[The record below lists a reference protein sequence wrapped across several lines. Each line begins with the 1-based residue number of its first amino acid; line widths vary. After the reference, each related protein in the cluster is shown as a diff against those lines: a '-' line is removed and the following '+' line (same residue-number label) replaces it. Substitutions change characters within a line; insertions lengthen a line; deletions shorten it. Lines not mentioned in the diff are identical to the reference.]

1 MAPFSFFL
9 SRYIPILKSYLTL
22 FGMSSVCVCTFL
34 CVVSLCPCIILS
46 KVENLARQLLALG
59 NVDLPLTHRESTSGI
74 TRLALSISS
83 VVKPPRKLHESLR
96 TRFMF
101 EIPGS

>member
-1 MAPFSFFL
+1 MAPFSSSL
-9 SRYIPILKSYLTL
+9 SRYIPIFKSYLTL

-74 TRLALSISS
+74 TRLAL
-83 VVKPPRKLHESLR
+83 V
-96 TRFMF
+96 
-101 EIPGS
+101 